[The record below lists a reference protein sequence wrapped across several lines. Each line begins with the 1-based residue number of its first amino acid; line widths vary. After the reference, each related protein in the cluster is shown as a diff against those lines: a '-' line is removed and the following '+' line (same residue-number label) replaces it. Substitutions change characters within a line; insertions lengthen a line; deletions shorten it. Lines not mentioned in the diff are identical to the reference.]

1 MKANGQR
8 LRPRELELTAA
19 DELVAMENISVLK
32 QNGFEILVE
41 DDEKPISGVGDTDI
55 PLAQANERAEL
66 GMTVYN
72 DEEGYEGQVE
82 LEGQSGSRRR
92 VQLVAQPISG
102 NTVFDVKGP
111 SALSFELWLG
121 FNIYGLCLVNR
132 LRRAATQNARP
143 SDWHHGTLLQSASN
157 VCQSCLQKKYH
168 GWYGPGK

>member
-66 GMTVYN
+66 GMAVYN
-72 DEEGYEGQVE
+72 DEEGYEGSAS
-82 LEGQSGSRRR
+82 LEGSSGSRRR
-92 VQLVAQPISG
+92 VKLVAQPISG
-102 NTVFDVKGP
+102 NTVFDVEGP
-111 SALSFELWLG
+111 SALSFEPWLG
-121 FNIYGLCLVNR
+121 FNAYVFCLLNR
-132 LRRAATQNARP
+132 LRRAAAQDARP
-143 SDWHHGTLLQSASN
+143 SDWHHGTLL
-157 VCQSCLQKKYH
+157 
-168 GWYGPGK
+168 